1 MRNETKCEIMKHA
14 RKEWNSKGMKGETK
28 IEMMEKNQT

>member
-14 RKEWNSKGMKGETK
+14 RKEWSSKGMKGVTK
-28 IEMMEKNQT
+28 IKMMET